1 MKPRLNVHV
10 SDELFER
17 VETHAKRPGVT
28 KAAVVEA
35 ALLGFFSKE
44 FDDQRDGALIRRLD
58 RITRQYDRLERNLTI
73 TTETL
78 ALFIRF
84 FLTVTPPLPDADQD
98 AARALGKE
106 RFEYF
111 TSQLARRLAGGKNM
125 IRDVLEEISAEE
137 SDFFTEAEIS
147 ALQAVREGLTVT
159 EGKGYGRQKG
169 HTEVY
174 RGAEYEVDLLPKTL
188 LEVVVRD
195 DQLDSVVA
203 TISETAQTGK
213 IGDGKIFVV
222 PVDEV
227 VRIRTGERGEAAV

>member
-58 RITRQYDRLERNLTI
+58 RIARQYDRLERNLTI

-84 FLTVTPPLPDADQD
+84 FLTVTPPLPDADHD

-159 EGKGYGRQKG
+159 EGK
-169 HTEVY
+169 
-174 RGAEYEVDLLPKTL
+174 PN
-188 LEVVVRD
+188 
-195 DQLDSVVA
+195 
-203 TISETAQTGK
+203 
-213 IGDGKIFVV
+213 
-222 PVDEV
+222 
-227 VRIRTGERGEAAV
+227 GEAAND